1 MDQEKKERWF
11 KQLKPYRFRIIW
23 STLFFLMAL
32 LILLIGFWKT
42 VILIVFAFVGYI
54 IGKMRDEDLDIYS
67 LIDTVRS
74 MIGI

>member
-23 STLFFLMAL
+23 STLFFLIAL

>member
-1 MDQEKKERWF
+1 MDQEKKERWI

-23 STLFFLMAL
+23 TTLFFLLAL
-32 LILLIGFWKT
+32 LLLLIGFGKT
-42 VILIVFAFVGYI
+42 LVLLIFAVVGYV

-67 LIDTVRS
+67 LIESIRS

>member
-1 MDQEKKERWF
+1 MDQEKKERWA
-11 KQLKPYRFRIIW
+11 KELKPYRFRIIW
-23 STLFFLMAL
+23 TTLFFLLAL
-32 LILLIGFWKT
+32 LLLLIGFWKT
-42 VILIVFAFVGYI
+42 LVLLIFAAVGYT